1 MGPHRSFQKYLY
13 IYVCWVKEW
22 TRILVVENDDNE
34 VEGQEEQRT
43 RKTVEPCSMFLWVV
57 GAVFAGED
65 IVQVVIGGQ
74 PLCGEPGLA
83 ESEPVSGTQH
93 SRKRRQ
99 QLCVSPRTEPEHT
112 FQRGHTTAS
121 CVFSLN
127 LVPVLCDLISTEGQ
141 HNVWFKFF
149 CLLYFASKELLSPG
163 STFCSLGDPTS
174 PAEPILDTEKI
185 VHWNNPGTGS
195 RLLCKDSKNIHHA
208 DFTNKSRAR
217 AICSADPKVPLSFF

>member
-1 MGPHRSFQKYLY
+1 M
-13 IYVCWVKEW
+13 
-22 TRILVVENDDNE
+22 
-34 VEGQEEQRT
+34 
-43 RKTVEPCSMFLWVV
+43 V

-99 QLCVSPRTEPEHT
+99 QLCVSPRREPEHT

-127 LVPVLCDLISTEGQ
+127 LVPVLCDLISTKGQ
-141 HNVWFKFF
+141 HNV
-149 CLLYFASKELLSPG
+149 
-163 STFCSLGDPTS
+163 
-174 PAEPILDTEKI
+174 
-185 VHWNNPGTGS
+185 
-195 RLLCKDSKNIHHA
+195 
-208 DFTNKSRAR
+208 
-217 AICSADPKVPLSFF
+217 